1 MASKDNKDE
10 YKRKSFQIQGK
21 QRYLRGTFPR
31 NVILILE
38 NWRCCVRD
46 HHVPAVGV
54 VLRKLRKK
62 DVPLKFAEFKN
73 WILQYS
79 GNIATSFHPPTWY
92 EHEQGFVEVH
102 NCDGAQ
108 LVFGQKIVKV
118 HEITGENGTIRKIF
132 EAGSIPSGEY
142 DGFKV
147 VLQTS
152 SFSEMS
158 LDSVPMEDLQP
169 LVIPAPIQTEGTF
182 HAFRLFMLGKREA
195 TKQEISDFAE
205 EISSKYENND
215 LLLSVVDLMN
225 PKYRV
230 WQNVAS
236 LKAIGHWTPQN
247 YKFVGDFFAEWA
259 PKFVHPHQ
267 LSGQEYS
274 IQRQN
279 DGRLFDMMQIFMLPQ
294 DNSKLAMFACGTKLL
309 YSRAPVV
316 NADELE
322 NI

>member
-1 MASKDNKDE
+1 MASKDKKAE

-21 QRYLRGTFPR
+21 QRYLHGTFPR
-31 NVILILE
+31 PAILILE
-38 NWRCCVRD
+38 NWRNCVRD
-46 HHVPAVGV
+46 RHVPAVDV
-54 VLRKLRKK
+54 ILRKLRNEDAHLTFK
-62 DVPLKFAEFKN
+62 EFKN
-73 WILQYS
+73 WILQYD
-79 GNIATSFHPPTWY
+79 GDIATWFHPPTWY

-158 LDSVPMEDLQP
+158 LDSVSMEDLQS
-169 LVIPAPIQTEGTF
+169 LVIPNETEDTF
-182 HAFRLFMLGKREA
+182 HAFRRFMLGKREA
-195 TKQEISDFAE
+195 TKQEISDFASK
-205 EISSKYENND
+205 ISNQYDKNN
-215 LLLSVVDLMN
+215 LLISVVDLMS
-225 PKYRV
+225 PSYRV
-230 WQNVAS
+230 WQNDAS
-236 LKAIGHWTPQN
+236 LKAFGHWTSQN

-259 PKFVHPHQ
+259 PKFMQPQQ

-274 IQRQN
+274 IRRQD

-294 DNSKLAMFACGTKLL
+294 DNIKLAIFACGSKLL
-309 YSRAPVV
+309 YSRAPLT
-316 NADELE
+316 NAGLLE